1 MSEITSSQL
10 FKTIFEL
17 LPQPIFILKKKNL
30 KIEHCNLEAQ
40 NLLGKSNDLL
50 VGRELKDVFAKNSI
64 LISNISEITKKNG
77 IFIIKDNVKFKGF
90 FFEIQCITSEELN
103 NKLFIVLTKVTKP
116 KSTSEKMDYL
126 NGIFSFLSHEI
137 NNPISSIKLASD
149 LIKKRYTNVDDELLD
164 IIQSEALRITRLFHN
179 FTFTEV
185 KNISIKKK
193 REHSRINQTMF
204 IQN

>member
-1 MSEITSSQL
+1 MSEITSTQL

-90 FFEIQCITSEELN
+90 FLKFNALLLKNSIINYL
-103 NKLFIVLTKVTKP
+103 LF
-116 KSTSEKMDYL
+116 
-126 NGIFSFLSHEI
+126 
-137 NNPISSIKLASD
+137 
-149 LIKKRYTNVDDELLD
+149 
-164 IIQSEALRITRLFHN
+164 
-179 FTFTEV
+179 
-185 KNISIKKK
+185 
-193 REHSRINQTMF
+193 
-204 IQN
+204 